1 MRAGDLIG
9 PTGSP
14 GIWELLR
21 ERGHVTSTHHQLS
34 QILLAQLAGSG
45 VISQFPK
52 VPREISSPAGP
63 SSKRTGDRFTG
74 WSGLLGSD
82 KEPKLRAQSTPTHI
96 TSDEINLHHW
106 IQPTTNPKTTSEM
119 ELVHSTYNYSREIMQ
134 SFLCKSLKWKW
145 KKYILVSCRM
155 KRYQLMSQVYLFC
168 SACGDCSWTFY
179 RFHHTFVMPT
189 VQWWATLQE
198 TVSKMKI
205 KTESMIVIATDD
217 YGFPNISNLNN
228 RFLLHGCCSFG
239 GKKRQNLQ
247 AFLKETVQCRKKS
260 KKM

>member
-1 MRAGDLIG
+1 MWAGDLIG

-14 GIWELLR
+14 GIWEPWR

-82 KEPKLRAQSTPTHI
+82 KEPKLRPPSTPTHI

-106 IQPTTNPKTTSEM
+106 IRPTTNTKTTSEM
-119 ELVHSTYNYSREIMQ
+119 ELVRSIYNYSRERNAIIPSQTSAKTDKMHFSNLQ
-134 SFLCKSLKWKW
+134 NKKELVTSLTFTFLFSLLLWNA
-145 KKYILVSCRM
+145 RD
-155 KRYQLMSQVYLFC
+155 
-168 SACGDCSWTFY
+168 DCSQMFWQVSTHFCDANSA
-179 RFHHTFVMPT
+179 VMGNF
-189 VQWWATLQE
+189 AFAR
-198 TVSKMKI
+198 KI
-205 KTESMIVIATDD
+205 KD
-217 YGFPNISNLNN
+217 
-228 RFLLHGCCSFG
+228 
-239 GKKRQNLQ
+239 
-247 AFLKETVQCRKKS
+247 
-260 KKM
+260 

>member
-106 IQPTTNPKTTSEM
+106 IQPSTNPKTTSEM

-134 SFLCKSLKWKW
+134 LFLCKSLKWKW
-145 KKYILVSCRM
+145 KKYIFVSCRM
-155 KRYQLMSQVYLFC
+155 KRNQLVS
-168 SACGDCSWTFY
+168 
-179 RFHHTFVMPT
+179 
-189 VQWWATLQE
+189 QWWATLQE
-198 TVSKMKI
+198 TARKIKI
-205 KTESMIVIATDD
+205 KTESTIVIAPDD

-228 RFLLHGCCSFG
+228 RFLLHGCSSFG
-239 GKKRQNLQ
+239 KIKK
-247 AFLKETVQCRKKS
+247 KKIKS
-260 KKM
+260 SGLP